1 MSLLNPRK
9 LRKLRNDPKL
19 FFQDA
24 FKKRLIPLGNALKK
38 YKPKKREGYSKYVI
52 VSAVYNVEK
61 YLDDYFKSIINQRLD
76 FKKNIHI
83 VCVDDGSTD
92 NSAKIIKSYQ
102 KKYPKNITYLY
113 KENGGQA
120 SARNLGLKYLQE
132 NESLKDKFTWV
143 TFTDPDDFLDI
154 GYFYEVDEFL
164 ASYLDDDICM
174 IGCNII
180 FYHEKQKLY
189 KDDHALNFKFKN
201 GVQIR
206 ENLKLSCHLQL
217 YVNSIFIKNDRIAS
231 QRLYFNELI
240 KIASEDVLFVTYYL
254 LENINSKSVFL
265 PKARYFYRKR
275 EEENSSMDLA
285 YKNKDFYLEI
295 NKMVTLE
302 LLKKSNSLIYTQNLA
317 LYQLYWQIKP
327 LINSPEKLSILN
339 ESEQQ
344 EYLNLLDKIFSFIEI
359 KTVVNFSLA
368 GCWFFYKIGILNC
381 FKNERPPFQIAYIE
395 DYDPYKEQILITY
408 YTGDDKD
415 IESILV
421 DGEEVYVDYR
431 KIVKY
436 DFLDRVF
443 CYQKRLWVSIPKDA
457 KGKLEMFNN
466 NEQSMVGKYGKY
478 FLDIKD
484 IRKEFQ
490 KRLPKSNIWLLMDRD
505 YEADDNAEHLYRYIM
520 QNHPKQK
527 IVFALR
533 KESSDWKR
541 LEKEGFNLVEFGSYE
556 FERVVK
562 KMNLFISS
570 HHPSALDIKIE
581 NFQRFIFLGHGVDA
595 VDLSRWFNDLQFS
608 LRTSS
613 TQAEYDSIANDY
625 NRYKFGKKE
634 VMLTGL
640 ARHDALLKNN
650 RSDIKQILIMPTWRN
665 YLVEKKDFSL
675 KRDLKSNFL
684 ASEYYTKW
692 NSFIQSAKLRE
703 LSEKFRY
710 NIIVVLHYNMQSM
723 VNVIDMPDYISLEYR
738 GINESFQKNFQNSSL
753 MITDYS
759 SAAFEMAYLEKPVIY
774 YQFDK
779 EEFFSSHT
787 YQKGY
792 FDYEKDGFGPVVENE
807 ENLLKEL
814 EKLLQNNCK
823 VFGVYKKNIGS
834 TFAFRDG
841 RCCER
846 IYSSIVDICSFGAFN
861 AIKRNEFI
869 LQEAQKLQDSKMY
882 FHAFLKWQLLL
893 RYNNNWSDFILINFL
908 YCSRKIN
915 KSQYALDF
923 IGNFFDTEEKKL
935 ELSFGFEYLRNVIEA
950 HDFETALCV
959 LDKMD
964 FKDGDL
970 LHKNMIKIKIL
981 LYVGDFLNFKREYEI
996 LLEQFNIKS
1005 EKLVLHLLCFQGLLN
1020 RYILEKNIDF
1030 SIIFIDKGVFK

>member
-1 MSLLNPRK
+1 MPLITAKKLEKLIRDPR
-9 LRKLRNDPKL
+9 L

-38 YKPKKREGYSKYVI
+38 YKPKKYKGYSKYVI

-132 NESLKDKFTWV
+132 NESLRDKFTWV

-154 GYFYEVDEFL
+154 GYFDEVDEFL
-164 ASYLDDDICM
+164 STHQNDNICM
-174 IGCNII
+174 IGCNVI

-189 KDDHALNFKFKN
+189 KDNHALNFKFKN

-206 ENLKLSCHLQL
+206 ENYNLDSFIQLSVASCFINAKHFNGLWFDEALKP
-217 YVNSIFIKNDRIAS
+217 NFEDAKFI
-231 QRLYFNELI
+231 NE
-240 KIASEDVLFVTYYL
+240 YL
-254 LENINSKSVFL
+254 LKNINSKTAFL
-265 PKARYFYRKR
+265 PKAKYFYRKR
-275 EEENSSMDLA
+275 EDGSSTLDSKL
-285 YKNKDFYLEI
+285 KSKDYYLNVTRSGYLEI
-295 NKMVTLE
+295 LSDCVKNKRNIPLF
-302 LLKKSNSLIYTQNLA
+302 IQNLV
-317 LYQLYWQIKP
+317 LYDLCWQIKP

-359 KTVVNFSLA
+359 ETVVNFSLA
-368 GCWFFYKIGILNC
+368 GCWFFYKVGILNC
-381 FKNERPPFQIAYIE
+381 FKNERLPFQIAYIE

-421 DGEEVYVDYR
+421 DGEEVYADYK

-457 KGKLEMFNN
+457 KDKLEMFNN
-466 NEQSMVGKYGKY
+466 NEQSIVGKYGEY

-541 LEKEGFNLVEFGSYE
+541 LKREGFNLVEFGSYK
-556 FERVVK
+556 FRKIVNKSSKV
-562 KMNLFISS
+562 ISS
-570 HHPSALDIKIE
+570 HADSYLMRYIT
-581 NFQRFIFLGHGVDA
+581 FRQQFIFLQHGVIKN
-595 VDLSRWFNDLQFS
+595 DLSKWLNSRKIDLFI
-608 LRTSS
+608 TS
-613 TQAEYDSIANDY
+613 TKEEHNSIVNDY

-634 VMLTGL
+634 VVLTGL
-640 ARHDALLKNN
+640 ARHDTLLKNN
-650 RSDIKQILIMPTWRN
+650 QNSIKQVLVMPTWRH
-665 YLVEKKDFSL
+665 YLSGLMIGNSGIRKLKDSF
-675 KRDLKSNFL
+675 RE
-684 ASEYYTKW
+684 SEYFQKW
-692 NSFIQSAKLRE
+692 NSLLNSDVLQKLCKKY
-703 LSEKFRY
+703 SYAIVFNPHP
-710 NIIVVLHYNMQSM
+710 NIIPYLKDFEIPSYVSIANE
-723 VNVIDMPDYISLEYR
+723 NKSLQDL
-738 GINESFQKNFQNSSL
+738 FCKSSL

-759 SAAFEMAYLEKPVIY
+759 SVAFEMAYLGKSVIY

-787 YQKGY
+787 LQKGY

-807 ENLLKEL
+807 ENLLKQFENFL
-814 EKLLQNNCK
+814 RNDCK
-823 VFGVYKKNIGS
+823 SFGIYKDNINSAFVFK
-834 TFAFRDG
+834 DG

-846 IYSSIVDICSFGAFN
+846 NYK
-861 AIKRNEFI
+861 AIKYG
-869 LQEAQKLQDSKMY
+869 K
-882 FHAFLKWQLLL
+882 
-893 RYNNNWSDFILINFL
+893 
-908 YCSRKIN
+908 
-915 KSQYALDF
+915 
-923 IGNFFDTEEKKL
+923 
-935 ELSFGFEYLRNVIEA
+935 
-950 HDFETALCV
+950 
-959 LDKMD
+959 
-964 FKDGDL
+964 
-970 LHKNMIKIKIL
+970 
-981 LYVGDFLNFKREYEI
+981 
-996 LLEQFNIKS
+996 
-1005 EKLVLHLLCFQGLLN
+1005 
-1020 RYILEKNIDF
+1020 
-1030 SIIFIDKGVFK
+1030 

>member
-1 MSLLNPRK
+1 MPLITAKKLEKLIRDPR
-9 LRKLRNDPKL
+9 L

-24 FKKRLIPLGNALKK
+24 FEKRLIPLGNALKK

-76 FKKNIHI
+76 FEKNIHI

-92 NSAKIIKSYQ
+92 NSANIIKSYQ

-154 GYFYEVDEFL
+154 GYFDEVDEFL
-164 ASYLDDDICM
+164 STHQNDNICM
-174 IGCNII
+174 IGCNVI

-189 KDDHALNFKFKN
+189 KDNHALNFKFKN

-206 ENLKLSCHLQL
+206 ENYNLDNFIQLFTNSCFANIDYMAEDIKFDEALKP
-217 YVNSIFIKNDRIAS
+217 NFEDAKFI
-231 QRLYFNELI
+231 NE
-240 KIASEDVLFVTYYL
+240 YL
-254 LENINSKSVFL
+254 LKNINSKTAFL
-265 PKARYFYRKR
+265 PKAKYFYRKR
-275 EEENSSMDLA
+275 EDGSSTLDSKL
-285 YKNKDFYLEI
+285 KSKDYYLNVTRSGYLEI
-295 NKMVTLE
+295 LSDCVKNKRNIPLF
-302 LLKKSNSLIYTQNLA
+302 IQNLV
-317 LYQLYWQIKP
+317 LYDLCWQIKP

-359 KTVVNFSLA
+359 ETVVNFSLA

-408 YTGDDKD
+408 YTGDDKG

-421 DGEEVYVDYR
+421 DGEEVYADYK

-457 KGKLEMFNN
+457 KDKLEMFNN
-466 NEQSMVGKYGKY
+466 NEQSMVGEYGEYGEY

-541 LEKEGFNLVEFGSYE
+541 LEKEGFNLVEFGSYR
-556 FERVVK
+556 FRKIINKSSKV
-562 KMNLFISS
+562 ISS
-570 HHPSALDIKIE
+570 HADSYLMRYIT
-581 NFQRFIFLGHGVDA
+581 FRQQFIFLQHGVIKN
-595 VDLSRWFNDLQFS
+595 DLSKWLNSRKIDLFI
-608 LRTSS
+608 TS
-613 TQAEYDSIANDY
+613 TKEEHNSIVNDY

-634 VMLTGL
+634 VVLTGL
-640 ARHDALLKNN
+640 ARHDTLLKNN
-650 RSDIKQILIMPTWRN
+650 QNSIKQVLVMPTWRH
-665 YLVEKKDFSL
+665 YLSGLMIGNSGIRKLKDDFRES
-675 KRDLKSNFL
+675 KYFQ
-684 ASEYYTKW
+684 KW
-692 NSFIQSAKLRE
+692 NSLLNSDVLQKLCKKYSYAIVFNPHPNIMPYLKDFE
-703 LSEKFRY
+703 IPSFVSIASE
-710 NIIVVLHYNMQSM
+710 
-723 VNVIDMPDYISLEYR
+723 
-738 GINESFQKNFQNSSL
+738 NESLQDLFCKSSL

-759 SAAFEMAYLEKPVIY
+759 SVAFEMAYLGKSVIY

-787 YQKGY
+787 LQKGY

-807 ENLLKEL
+807 ENLLKQL
-814 EKLLQNNCK
+814 ENFLRNDCK
-823 VFGVYKKNIGS
+823 PFGIYKDNIDS
-834 TFAFRDG
+834 TFAFKDG

-846 IYSSIVDICSFGAFN
+846 NYK
-861 AIKRNEFI
+861 AIKYG
-869 LQEAQKLQDSKMY
+869 K
-882 FHAFLKWQLLL
+882 
-893 RYNNNWSDFILINFL
+893 
-908 YCSRKIN
+908 
-915 KSQYALDF
+915 
-923 IGNFFDTEEKKL
+923 
-935 ELSFGFEYLRNVIEA
+935 
-950 HDFETALCV
+950 
-959 LDKMD
+959 
-964 FKDGDL
+964 
-970 LHKNMIKIKIL
+970 
-981 LYVGDFLNFKREYEI
+981 
-996 LLEQFNIKS
+996 
-1005 EKLVLHLLCFQGLLN
+1005 
-1020 RYILEKNIDF
+1020 
-1030 SIIFIDKGVFK
+1030 

>member
-1 MSLLNPRK
+1 MPLITAKKLEKLIRDPR
-9 LRKLRNDPKL
+9 L

-24 FKKRLIPLGNALKK
+24 FEKRLIPLGNALKK

-76 FKKNIHI
+76 FEKNIHI

-143 TFTDPDDFLDI
+143 TFTDPDDFLDN

-164 ASYLDDDICM
+164 VSYLDDDICM

-189 KDDHALNFKFKN
+189 KDNHALNFKFKN

-206 ENLKLSCHLQL
+206 ENYNLDNFIQLSVASCFINAKHFNGLWFDEILKP
-217 YVNSIFIKNDRIAS
+217 NFEDAKFI
-231 QRLYFNELI
+231 NE
-240 KIASEDVLFVTYYL
+240 YL
-254 LENINSKSVFL
+254 LKNINSKTAFL
-265 PKARYFYRKR
+265 PKAKYFYRKR
-275 EEENSSMDLA
+275 EDGSSTLDSKL
-285 YKNKDFYLEI
+285 KSKDYYLNVTRSGYLEI
-295 NKMVTLE
+295 LSDCVKNKRNIPLF
-302 LLKKSNSLIYTQNLA
+302 IQNLV
-317 LYQLYWQIKP
+317 LYDLCWQIKP

-359 KTVVNFSLA
+359 ETVVNFSLA

-381 FKNERPPFQIAYIE
+381 FKNERLPFQIAYIE

-457 KGKLEMFNN
+457 KDKLEMFNN
-466 NEQSMVGKYGKY
+466 NEQSMVGKYGEY

-541 LEKEGFNLVEFGSYE
+541 LKREGFNLVEFGSYK
-556 FERVVK
+556 FRKIVNK
-562 KMNLFISS
+562 SSKIISS
-570 HHPSALDIKIE
+570 HADSYLMRYIGLS
-581 NFQRFIFLGHGVDA
+581 NQFIFIQHGVTQNDISKW
-595 VDLSRWFNDLQFS
+595 LNSRRIS
-608 LRTSS
+608 LFIVAN
-613 TQAEYDSIANDY
+613 QAEYDSVVNDY
-625 NRYKFGKKE
+625 GHYKFSKKE
-634 VMLTGL
+634 VFLTGF
-640 ARHDALLKNN
+640 ARHDTLLKNN
-650 RSDIKQILIMPTWRN
+650 QNSIKQVLVMPTWRH
-665 YLVEKKDFSL
+665 YLSGLMIGNSGIRKLKDSF
-675 KRDLKSNFL
+675 RE
-684 ASEYYTKW
+684 SEYFQKW
-692 NSFIQSAKLRE
+692 NSLLNSDVLQKLCKKY
-703 LSEKFRY
+703 SYAIVFNPHP
-710 NIIVVLHYNMQSM
+710 NIIPYLKDFEIPSYVSIANE
-723 VNVIDMPDYISLEYR
+723 NKSLQDL
-738 GINESFQKNFQNSSL
+738 FCKSSL

-759 SAAFEMAYLEKPVIY
+759 SVAFEMAYLGKSVIY

-787 YQKGY
+787 LHKGY

-807 ENLLKEL
+807 ENLLKQL
-814 EKLLQNNCK
+814 ENFLRNDCK
-823 VFGVYKKNIGS
+823 PFGVYKDNIDS
-834 TFAFRDG
+834 TFAFKDG
-841 RCCER
+841 KCCER
-846 IYSSIVDICSFGAFN
+846 NYKT
-861 AIKRNEFI
+861 IKYG
-869 LQEAQKLQDSKMY
+869 K
-882 FHAFLKWQLLL
+882 
-893 RYNNNWSDFILINFL
+893 
-908 YCSRKIN
+908 
-915 KSQYALDF
+915 
-923 IGNFFDTEEKKL
+923 
-935 ELSFGFEYLRNVIEA
+935 
-950 HDFETALCV
+950 
-959 LDKMD
+959 
-964 FKDGDL
+964 
-970 LHKNMIKIKIL
+970 
-981 LYVGDFLNFKREYEI
+981 
-996 LLEQFNIKS
+996 
-1005 EKLVLHLLCFQGLLN
+1005 
-1020 RYILEKNIDF
+1020 
-1030 SIIFIDKGVFK
+1030 